1 MARGNAMKVLRD
13 HVAEKEAAVIVAAD
27 SWLPDTVEA
36 GPAAALAQAVHE
48 LRAARKL
55 LREAEGG
62 D

>member
-1 MARGNAMKVLRD
+1 MARALTVLRK
-13 HVAEKEAAVIVAAD
+13 HVQEKEAAVIVAAD

-55 LREAEGG
+55 LREAEGE
-62 D
+62 